1 MTQDRLSIQT
11 DGKDS
16 QTAARTYCVLPTP
29 QPIAVDADFEKPVW
43 QATAPLEIA
52 CVQPATG
59 SHRPLTQVKVRYDQ
73 DAVYMIFRV
82 EDQWVRAVAT
92 DTHGAVW
99 KDSCVEFFFT
109 PQAEPSEA
117 YFNLEVNCIGTV
129 LMRYQTAPQRDIRFL
144 EKDDCRQIK
153 LAASLARRLMACEIE
168 TPVVWTVEYALP
180 VALLRRY
187 APVEQPRTGA
197 VWRGNFYKCADASSR
212 PHWLSWSPISTASP
226 DFHRPDGFGTL
237 EFK

>member
-1 MTQDRLSIQT
+1 MTQGRLSIQT
-11 DGKDS
+11 GDKAS
-16 QTAARTYCVLPTP
+16 PTAARAYRVLPAP

-43 QATAPLEIA
+43 QRTAPLEIA
-52 CVQPATG
+52 CAQPTTG
-59 SHRPLTQVKVRYDQ
+59 SHRPVTQAKMRYDEN
-73 DAVYMIFRV
+73 ALYVIFRV

-92 DTHGAVW
+92 DTHGPVW

-117 YFNLEVNCIGTV
+117 YFNLEVNCIGTL
-129 LMRYQTAPQRDIRFL
+129 LMRYQTAPHRDIRFL
-144 EKDDCRQIK
+144 ENDDCRQIK
-153 LAASLARRLMACEIE
+153 RAASLAERPIASEIE
-168 TPVVWTVEYALP
+168 TPVVWVMEYALP
-180 VALLRRY
+180 FALLRRY
-187 APVEQPRTGA
+187 ATVEQPQAGA
-197 VWRGNFYKCADASSR
+197 VWRGNLYKCADESSR